1 MTPTNAIVIS
11 DEKETLQI
19 LKKFEEDNFM
29 FIKIIG
35 AADSVVAG
43 IDIIKSKKPDVIFLD
58 FILQDDHFFE
68 KLE

>member
-58 FILQDDHFFE
+58 FILQDDHFF
-68 KLE
+68 